1 MSTVN
6 SKNRANLVFF
16 KNAGLV
22 KYQEGMLLQHKAY
35 EEIISGLIKGSIL
48 ALEHEKVITL
58 GSRAS
63 QKDILV
69 DQKKLVEEGF
79 DIHHSDRGGQVTIHS
94 KGQLVC
100 YINIPLKDFKI
111 KPVDFVRKI
120 ENMII
125 ALIKEFDIKGCAI
138 KGKTGVWVN
147 SNSIEKKIAA
157 IGIRVSNKITLHG
170 FALNI
175 SNDLTLFENI
185 VPCGLRESKV
195 TSFSEITNNVPKRSD
210 LITKLNVQL
219 QEMLQC
225 EVIFE

>member
-1 MSTVN
+1 
-6 SKNRANLVFF
+6 
-16 KNAGLV
+16 
-22 KYQEGMLLQHKAY
+22 MLLQDKAY
-35 EEIISGLIKGSIL
+35 KEIISGLIKGSIL
-48 ALEHEKVITL
+48 TLEHEKVITL
-58 GSRAS
+58 GRRAS

-69 DQKKLVEEGF
+69 NQKLLVKQGF
-79 DIHHSDRGGQVTIHS
+79 DIQFTDRGGQVTIHS

-100 YINIPLKDFKI
+100 YISIPLKNFKI
-111 KPVDFVRKI
+111 KPVDFVRKV

-125 ALIKEFDIKGCAI
+125 ALLKEFGINGHTI

-147 SNSIEKKIAA
+147 YNSIEKKIAA
-157 IGIRVSNKITLHG
+157 IGVRVSNRITLHG

-175 SNDLTLFENI
+175 SNDLTLFDNI
-185 VPCGLRESKV
+185 VPCGLPESKV
-195 TSFSEITNNVPKRSD
+195 TSVSEITNNVPKRSD